1 MSTQIKTDS
10 TDDFASDSED
20 ELDWEEVAV
29 PPAQHLE
36 LEDDEAA
43 AQGPST
49 RPNIEVTLDVHPARG
64 KDGTQYEVFLVL
76 VDGRVKAAIGQR
88 FRVESL
94 TSNDSSAST
103 VTRCTP

>member
-1 MSTQIKTDS
+1 MSTQSKTGS

-29 PPAQHLE
+29 PRAQHLE

-43 AQGPST
+43 QGPST
-49 RPNIEVTLDVHPARG
+49 RQNLEVTLEVHPTRG
-64 KDGTQYEVFLVL
+64 KNGTQYAVFLVL
-76 VDGRVKAAIGQR
+76 LDEQVKAAIGQR

-103 VTRCTP
+103 VTRCIP